1 MKKIE
6 KCCIIFLWKG
16 VTYVPENKPDVLEL
30 LKLTR
35 TLIRQ
40 IKFFNKIELSSEEE
54 EIVRKSLK
62 KLRRKIDDYLEGY

>member
-1 MKKIE
+1 M
-6 KCCIIFLWKG
+6 
-16 VTYVPENKPDVLEL
+16 PENKPDVLEL